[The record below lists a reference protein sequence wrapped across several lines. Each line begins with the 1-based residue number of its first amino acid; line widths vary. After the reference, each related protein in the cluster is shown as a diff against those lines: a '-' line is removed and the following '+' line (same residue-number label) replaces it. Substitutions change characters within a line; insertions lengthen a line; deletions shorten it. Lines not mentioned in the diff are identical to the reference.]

1 MCVASWRRLM
11 SDVSLRRRYEQ
22 RHRRRAHHRT
32 LVSTL
37 VVLASLM
44 SVAGISAVS
53 NLVADLRTAAV
64 VELPEAPPIEIADRV
79 REPHPPVRPIF
90 RHSVVSGGVYTADD
104 VRAAMERDRIVAA
117 HYSGVNVRE
126 LRVEALSDERDV
138 YMSYR
143 IGDEIY
149 WTKQKVRLQ
158 QGETILTDGVRHI
171 RARCG
176 NCIALAPMEPTAD
189 DEPGEMEFDSL
200 ADDPDLVPS
209 RMPFGSDVLL
219 RPGAGISLPWLWGYS
234 PDPFTGTDPIGGG
247 SIGIPFYG
255 DIADATDLEL
265 PAAQPEPVLFSLDG
279 VTPPF
284 GPPTNSLPQ
293 DPHDTRDPDKPGD
306 PGNPGDPGDPF
317 DDDEPLYPILPPENP
332 IVPAPEPAT
341 LLLVGGGL
349 AGLVARRRRR

>member
-1 MCVASWRRLM
+1 M

-22 RHRRRAHHRT
+22 RHRRRSRRRT

-44 SVAGISAVS
+44 SVAGMSAVS

-64 VELPEAPPIEIADRV
+64 VELPESPPIEIAERV
-79 REPHPPVRPIF
+79 REPRPPARPIF
-90 RHSVVSGGVYTADD
+90 RHSVVPGGVYTADD
-104 VRAAMERDRIVAA
+104 VKAAMERDRVVAA
-117 HYSGVNVRE
+117 HYSGVNARE
-126 LRVEALSDERDV
+126 LRVEALSDDRDV

-149 WTKQKVRLQ
+149 WMKQKVRLQ

-200 ADDPDLVPS
+200 ADDPDLIPS
-209 RMPFGSDVLL
+209 RMPLGSDVLL
-219 RPGAGISLPWLWGYS
+219 RPRACISLPWLWGYS
-234 PDPFTGTDPIGGG
+234 LDPFTGIDPIGGG
-247 SIGIPFYG
+247 SIGIPVYG
-255 DIADATDLEL
+255 DIADPTELGL
-265 PAAQPEPVLFSLDG
+265 PAAQPEIVLFSLDG
-279 VTPPF
+279 LTPPF
-284 GPPTNSLPQ
+284 GPATNSLPQ

-306 PGNPGDPGDPF
+306 PGDPGDPF
-317 DDDEPLYPILPPENP
+317 DPDEPLYPILPPENP

-349 AGLVARRRRR
+349 AGLVARRRCR